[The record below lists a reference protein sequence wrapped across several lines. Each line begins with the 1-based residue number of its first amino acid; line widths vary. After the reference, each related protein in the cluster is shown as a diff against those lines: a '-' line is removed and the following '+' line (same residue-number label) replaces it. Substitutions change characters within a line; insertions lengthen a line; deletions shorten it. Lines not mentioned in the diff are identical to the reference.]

1 MTGAPWHFEAE
12 KKRTPPPLEGLGRK
26 ADQGRGEAC
35 ITADS
40 GSTHPSAWPWS
51 ALRPKPSRGGDVFS
65 FFFYPSVPAMS
76 ISAATP
82 ADYGMMTSLISD
94 TDSIKTKL
102 DQLTTQISTGLVSN
116 TYAGLG
122 AGAAVSLDLNP
133 QIATLQTW
141 QNNINAATGTMGVS
155 QTAMTQI
162 QQIASDFLAQT
173 SNLEG
178 ADSSE
183 VDTIAA
189 SAQQALVQVA
199 ELLDTQDGNT
209 YVFAGQDTTNP
220 PVPDPDSILS
230 SGFYTQ
236 IAAQV
241 DALGTQGAAATIANT
256 LSIAGSDTT
265 GTSPFS
271 AYLSQT
277 DASDPNAPQAPTIQV
292 GQGQTATV
300 GLLAS
305 ANSFVTS
312 QGSSTT
318 GSYMRDVMR
327 ALATMGSMSSTQVS
341 DSGFDTLVQDTNASL
356 TGAISAMAEDV
367 GVLGN
372 TQTALTASQTTMA
385 DTATALTTQVGNV
398 QDVDVA
404 QAMST
409 LSLVQTQLTAS
420 YQVIAGVSGLS
431 LAKILPVS

>member
-1 MTGAPWHFEAE
+1 
-12 KKRTPPPLEGLGRK
+12 
-26 ADQGRGEAC
+26 
-35 ITADS
+35 
-40 GSTHPSAWPWS
+40 
-51 ALRPKPSRGGDVFS
+51 
-65 FFFYPSVPAMS
+65 MS

>member
-1 MTGAPWHFEAE
+1 
-12 KKRTPPPLEGLGRK
+12 
-26 ADQGRGEAC
+26 
-35 ITADS
+35 
-40 GSTHPSAWPWS
+40 
-51 ALRPKPSRGGDVFS
+51 
-65 FFFYPSVPAMS
+65 
-76 ISAATP
+76 
-82 ADYGMMTSLISD
+82 MMTSLISD

-318 GSYMRDVMR
+318 GSYMRDLMR

-341 DSGFDTLVQDTNASL
+341 DSGYRYAGAGHQRQPDRRHQRHGGRRGCAGQHPDRAHRQPDHHGRHRHRADH
-356 TGAISAMAEDV
+356 TGRQCAGRGRGAGHEQPVA
-367 GVLGN
+367 G
-372 TQTALTASQTTMA
+372 A
-385 DTATALTTQVGNV
+385 DP
-398 QDVDVA
+398 VDR
-404 QAMST
+404 
-409 LSLVQTQLTAS
+409 L
-420 YQVIAGVSGLS
+420 
-431 LAKILPVS
+431 LPGDRRR